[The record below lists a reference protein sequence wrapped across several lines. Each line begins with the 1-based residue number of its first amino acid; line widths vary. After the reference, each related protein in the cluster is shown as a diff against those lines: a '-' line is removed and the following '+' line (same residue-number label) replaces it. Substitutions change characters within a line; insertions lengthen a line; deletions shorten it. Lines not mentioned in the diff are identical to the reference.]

1 MEILAPVFRTIATPA
16 VRTLVGGHDPRIY
29 GSGNAPQGTATPY
42 ITWFTVAGQ
51 PYNQLG
57 GAPDGDNDTV
67 QIDCWAGPGDAGEL
81 ACVELAR
88 AVRDA
93 LDAAG
98 IVNRV
103 VIHTREPDTRLFR
116 IGLQADFIRGR

>member
-1 MEILAPVFRTIATPA
+1 MLAPVFKTLNTPA
-16 VRTLVGGHDPRIY
+16 VRGLVGTEPRIY
-29 GSGNAPQGTATPY
+29 GSGMAPQGTPTPY

-51 PYNQLG
+51 PYDQLSG
-57 GAPDGDNDTV
+57 PPDGDNDTV
-67 QIDCWAGPGDAGEL
+67 QVDCWAGPDDDQEAT
-81 ACVELAR
+81 CISLAR

-98 IVNRV
+98 IANRTIV
-103 VIHTREPDTRLFR
+103 HTRETDTKLFH

>member
-1 MEILAPVFRTIATPA
+1 M
-16 VRTLVGGHDPRIY
+16 
-29 GSGNAPQGTATPY
+29 PY

-51 PYNQLG
+51 PYNNLSDL
-57 GAPDGDNDTV
+57 PDGDNDIV
-67 QIDCWAGPGDAGEL
+67 QIDCWAGSGDEEETV
-81 ACVELAR
+81 CIQLAR

-98 IVNRV
+98 IANRV
-103 VIHTREPDTRLFR
+103 VIHAREPATRFFH